1 MMDWGRLDG
10 FYASDLFI
18 DNFVKEGV
26 VNGKINANWRQR
38 LGNRIKIKTI
48 STVLRVATQLEHN
61 GLQEKFVKP
70 LYLVLQKKFTK
81 EYMNPMRSNLRG
93 ALISDH
99 LRYSGALTPRLSPQ
113 A

>member
-38 LGNRIKIKTI
+38 LDNRIEIKTTSI
-48 STVLRVATQLEHN
+48 VLRVAKQLKHY
-61 GLQEKFVKP
+61 GLQEKSAKP
-70 LYLVLQKKFTK
+70 LYLVLKKKFPK
-81 EYMNPMRSNLRG
+81 
-93 ALISDH
+93 
-99 LRYSGALTPRLSPQ
+99 
-113 A
+113 